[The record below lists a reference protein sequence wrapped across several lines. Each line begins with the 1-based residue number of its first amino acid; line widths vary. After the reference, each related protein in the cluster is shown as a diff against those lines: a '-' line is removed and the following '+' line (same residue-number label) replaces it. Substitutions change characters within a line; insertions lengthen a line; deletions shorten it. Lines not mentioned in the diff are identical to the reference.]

1 MTKQM
6 FSMLKWL
13 HAFEMSLELRFDEL
27 IVLVQ

>member
-6 FSMLKWL
+6 FSMLKLL
-13 HAFEMSLELRFDEL
+13 HAFEMSLELRFDKL